1 MPDSSTLALFVI
13 AAITFN
19 LSIGPNALYVMSR
32 SVSQGRKAGI
42 ISAFGISVGSFV
54 HTLAVALGLSALLMS
69 SAKAY
74 LVFKYACAAY
84 LIYLGVR
91 MLLRSE
97 SNEPFTIAR
106 PASLR
111 QIWVQGIFTN
121 VLNPETALFFFAF
134 LPQFLD
140 PSKGAVAWQIVTL
153 GIILNVLSMVR
164 NILVAVLTGS
174 VGHLLKNRPSL
185 SRVQQWFAGSVLV
198 ALGICVALP
207 ERS

>member
-1 MPDSSTLALFVI
+1 MPDSSTLAVFVI

-42 ISAFGISVGSFV
+42 LSAFGISVGSFV
-54 HTLAVALGLSALLMS
+54 HTLAAALGLSALLMS

-91 MLLRSE
+91 MLLRPH
-97 SNEPFTIAR
+97 SNQTFTTPR
-106 PASLR
+106 SASLR
-111 QIWVQGIFTN
+111 RIWVQGILTN
-121 VLNPETALFFFAF
+121 VLNPETALFFLAF

-140 PSKGAVAWQIVTL
+140 LSKGAVGWQIVTL
-153 GIILNVLSMVR
+153 GIILNAISMVR
-164 NILVAVLTGS
+164 NTLVSVLTGS

-185 SRVQQWFAGSVLV
+185 FRVQQWFAGSVLV
-198 ALGICVALP
+198 ALGIRVALP

>member
-1 MPDSSTLALFVI
+1 M
-13 AAITFN
+13 
-19 LSIGPNALYVMSR
+19 
-32 SVSQGRKAGI
+32 
-42 ISAFGISVGSFV
+42 GSFV
-54 HTLAVALGLSALLMS
+54 HTLAAALGLSALLMS

-111 QIWVQGIFTN
+111 QIWVQGILTN

-198 ALGICVALP
+198 ALGIRVALP